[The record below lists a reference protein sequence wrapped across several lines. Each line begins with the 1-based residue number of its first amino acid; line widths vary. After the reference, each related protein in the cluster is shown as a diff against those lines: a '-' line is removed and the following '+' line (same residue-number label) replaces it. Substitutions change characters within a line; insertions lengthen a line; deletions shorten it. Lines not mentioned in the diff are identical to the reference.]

1 MGVQGTDQRMTEK
14 RVRVVIHGYV
24 QGVGFRANCARR
36 AEALGVTG
44 WVRNQWDGSVEALF
58 EGDAAAVDRLVD
70 WCRVGPSR
78 SDVTGV
84 EVADA
89 PSGPPERSFRV
100 K

>member
-1 MGVQGTDQRMTEK
+1 MGDK
-14 RVRVVIHGYV
+14 RVRVVIRGAV

-58 EGDAAAVDRLVD
+58 EGDAAAVDRLID

-84 EVADA
+84 EVADT
-89 PSGPPERSFRV
+89 PSGPPEWSFRV

>member
-1 MGVQGTDQRMTEK
+1 MSQK
-14 RVRVVIHGYV
+14 RVHVVVRGYV

-44 WVRNQWDGSVEALF
+44 WVRNQRDGSVEALF
-58 EGDAAAVDRLVD
+58 EGDAVAVDRLVD

-84 EVADA
+84 EVMDA
-89 PSGPPERSFRV
+89 PDAPPQRSFSIRGSY
-100 K
+100 

>member
-1 MGVQGTDQRMTEK
+1 MSQK
-14 RVRVVIHGYV
+14 RVRVIVRGYV

-36 AEALGVTG
+36 ADALGVTG

-58 EGDAAAVDRLVD
+58 EGDAAAVERLID

-78 SDVTGV
+78 AEVTGV
-84 EVADA
+84 EVMDA
-89 PSGPPERSFRV
+89 TDGPTERSFRV

>member
-1 MGVQGTDQRMTEK
+1 MSKKQ
-14 RVRVVIHGYV
+14 VRVVVRGYV

-58 EGDAAAVDRLVD
+58 EGDAAAIDRLVD

>member
-1 MGVQGTDQRMTEK
+1 MSQK
-14 RVRVVIHGYV
+14 RVHVVVRGYV

-58 EGDAAAVDRLVD
+58 EGDAAAVDRLID
-70 WCRVGPSR
+70 WCRAGPSR

-84 EVADA
+84 EVIDA
-89 PSGPPERSFRV
+89 TDGPTERSFRV

>member
-1 MGVQGTDQRMTEK
+1 MSLK
-14 RVRVVIHGYV
+14 RVHVVVRGYV

-70 WCRVGPSR
+70 WCRAGPSR

-84 EVADA
+84 EVMAAPDA
-89 PSGPPERSFRV
+89 PPQRSFSIRGS
-100 K
+100 

>member
-1 MGVQGTDQRMTEK
+1 MSEK
-14 RVRVVIHGYV
+14 RVRVIVRGYV

-44 WVRNQWDGSVEALF
+44 WVRNLWDGSVEALF
-58 EGDAAAVDRLVD
+58 EGDAAAVDRLID
-70 WCRVGPSR
+70 WCRAGPSR

-84 EVADA
+84 EVIDA
-89 PSGPPERSFRV
+89 PAGAQERSFRV

>member
-1 MGVQGTDQRMTEK
+1 MSQK
-14 RVRVVIHGYV
+14 RVHVVVRGFV

-58 EGDAAAVDRLVD
+58 EGDAVAVDRLVD

-84 EVADA
+84 EVMDAEDA
-89 PSGPPERSFRV
+89 PPQRSFSIRGAY
-100 K
+100 

>member
-1 MGVQGTDQRMTEK
+1 MSQK
-14 RVRVVIHGYV
+14 RVHVVVRGYV

-70 WCRVGPSR
+70 WCRVGPGR

-84 EVADA
+84 EVMDA
-89 PSGPPERSFRV
+89 PAGAKERSFRV

>member
-1 MGVQGTDQRMTEK
+1 MSQK
-14 RVRVVIHGYV
+14 RAHVVVRGYV

-58 EGDAAAVDRLVD
+58 EGDAAAVDRLID

-84 EVADA
+84 EVMDA
-89 PSGPPERSFRV
+89 PSTATPERRFRV
-100 K
+100 QG